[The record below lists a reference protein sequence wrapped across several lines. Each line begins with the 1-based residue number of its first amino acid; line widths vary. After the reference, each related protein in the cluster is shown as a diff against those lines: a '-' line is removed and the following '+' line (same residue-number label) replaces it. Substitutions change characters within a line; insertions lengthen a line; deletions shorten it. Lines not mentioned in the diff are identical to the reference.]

1 MALSALDTSRVT
13 AFGETAAAYSRR
25 TPLQTSMPVSRTL
38 FTVHPQQFSL
48 TPCDFYP
55 ASRFDAREKSQGW
68 RLDSGRRSVERAA
81 PRRIHNRVAD
91 AAFVLLS
98 GHHRDIVA
106 VFLSEGPSSGCGSAV
121 VGCVKE
127 HCADSACYVRKR
139 KRGRS
144 PKKTTPALYSFLRTS
159 HRATTRA
166 SMRPSKLMSP
176 FQTIE
181 TCGKVSHEAR
191 MSLDTLCLL
200 AKPTSPVLIA
210 LGFVIPA
217 LSRAVRGFRREF
229 C

>member
-1 MALSALDTSRVT
+1 MDGLRTSPAKSVSARWPGWKDMALSALDTSRVT

-91 AAFVLLS
+91 AAFVLHS

-127 HCADSACYVRKR
+127 HCADSACYVRTEHHGYDF
-139 KRGRS
+139 GRS
-144 PKKTTPALYSFLRTS
+144 KRWALL
-159 HRATTRA
+159 HRR
-166 SMRPSKLMSP
+166 
-176 FQTIE
+176 F
-181 TCGKVSHEAR
+181 
-191 MSLDTLCLL
+191 
-200 AKPTSPVLIA
+200 
-210 LGFVIPA
+210 
-217 LSRAVRGFRREF
+217 
-229 C
+229 